1 MDIFGVITM
10 LGGLALFLYGMHAM
24 GEGLSKVSGGKLE
37 HILEKLT
44 SSPIKAVALGAVVTG
59 IIQSSSATTVMVVG
73 FVNSGIMKLSQ
84 AIGIIMGAN
93 IGTTVTSWILS
104 LSGIQ
109 GDSFVVKLLK
119 PSSFAPV
126 LALVGVVCILFS
138 KKAKKKEVGMILI
151 GFGILMTGMET
162 MSNAVKPLAN
172 VPAFTDL
179 FVMFS
184 NPFIGML
191 VGAVLTAVIQSSS
204 ASVGILQALC
214 LTGKVT
220 YASALPII
228 MGQNI
233 GTCITAILSS
243 IGTSKN
249 ARRAALVHLYFNVIG
264 TSVFMIVFYSLNA
277 FINFTVLQE
286 SASAAG
292 VAVIHTFFNVSA
304 TIMLLPFSKLLE
316 KLAYLTIKEDD
327 KEKETAS
334 SKELSLLDERFLDSP
349 SFAVEQC
356 RQLVNK
362 MGQLSKEA
370 LFKAI
375 ELLDTYSEQNAT
387 EIKEL
392 EERVDHYEDELGS
405 YLVRLS
411 SKNLTEKDSHTV
423 SMLLHL
429 IGDFERISDHAVN
442 IMEAGKETQS
452 KGIAFSA
459 QAKSELAVFSRA
471 IRDIVNI
478 SLQVIEDQDKKLAV
492 TVEPLE
498 EVIDSL
504 NDKLKSRHIQRL
516 REGTCTIE
524 LGFIFSDITTNYERV
539 ADHCS
544 NIALCM
550 LQLNNE
556 ENFDA
561 HEYIQNLK
569 KEDNEEFKEKYHSY
583 KKQYKLPA

>member
-249 ARRAALVHLYFNVIG
+249 ARRTALVHLYFNVIG

-316 KLAYLTIKEDD
+316 KLAYLTIKEDE

>member
-316 KLAYLTIKEDD
+316 KLAYLTIKEDE